1 MFAAIAYYT
10 WVMKNKQY
18 IRQLNRRFFDAD
30 KVDFDNLLFD
40 RHALFALLMPVV
52 IEQLLSA
59 FMGTADSMMVARA
72 GSAAISAVSVTDSIN
87 VLFIQLFAAL
97 AAGGTIICSHFIGQ
111 GDIGKTNRAAQ
122 QILLTIAV
130 LSCAAGA
137 FCFAFNEPLLRLIFG
152 SVDEEVMRDAVTY
165 FSFTTVS
172 FPFFALFQAGGAFY
186 RACGNSRF
194 PMLISVSTNVMN
206 IVGNAVFIFGFGW
219 GVAGAALSTL
229 LSRIIGMIWIMAA
242 LRRGSQEIVI
252 RHYLIRPDPYLIKR
266 VLAIGIPSG
275 LENSMFQFGK
285 LVIQSSVSTLGTTAI
300 AANAMASLLESLSGV
315 VGIGIGIGMM
325 TIVGQCLG
333 AGRTEEAKYYIV
345 KLTEI
350 SEVCVTLCSLLLL
363 ALTPG
368 INWLAGLE
376 PAAAKLCFD
385 MVIYIMICKPF
396 FWSLSF
402 VIAYGLRAAGDVK
415 FCMISSM
422 ITMWTFRVTLTII
435 LIRMFGVGPIAVWIG
450 MSADWAI
457 RGVIYTKRFLS
468 GRWLNHE
475 VT

>member
-72 GSAAISAVSVTDSIN
+72 GSAAISAVSLTDSIN

-137 FCFAFNEPLLRLIFG
+137 LCFAFNEPLLRLIFG
-152 SVDEEVMRDAVTY
+152 SVDEEVMRNAVTY

-194 PMLISVSTNVMN
+194 LQ
-206 IVGNAVFIFGFGW
+206 
-219 GVAGAALSTL
+219 
-229 LSRIIGMIWIMAA
+229 SR
-242 LRRGSQEIVI
+242 S
-252 RHYLIRPDPYLIKR
+252 
-266 VLAIGIPSG
+266 
-275 LENSMFQFGK
+275 
-285 LVIQSSVSTLGTTAI
+285 
-300 AANAMASLLESLSGV
+300 
-315 VGIGIGIGMM
+315 
-325 TIVGQCLG
+325 
-333 AGRTEEAKYYIV
+333 
-345 KLTEI
+345 
-350 SEVCVTLCSLLLL
+350 
-363 ALTPG
+363 
-368 INWLAGLE
+368 
-376 PAAAKLCFD
+376 
-385 MVIYIMICKPF
+385 
-396 FWSLSF
+396 
-402 VIAYGLRAAGDVK
+402 
-415 FCMISSM
+415 
-422 ITMWTFRVTLTII
+422 
-435 LIRMFGVGPIAVWIG
+435 
-450 MSADWAI
+450 
-457 RGVIYTKRFLS
+457 
-468 GRWLNHE
+468 
-475 VT
+475 